1 MSDNGKSAMS
11 LYHKCWTA
19 GLAIRILRAR
29 VRPLGCVCIL
39 LVCVAFGRPNQKAV
53 ATTTP
58 VRTNTDAE
66 NEQSEKNQ
74 ISVKKS
80 RVFTFVEKTGLG
92 HQHGV
97 EGRLKSGSI
106 QFGAGQDAG
115 TLVFDMASF
124 DADTDAARSY
134 LGLEGS
140 TSAATREQVNSNMRS
155 TSILNVREFP
165 TATFAIQSA
174 KLISDKDAGGKS
186 RYELS
191 GDFTLRGKKRPL
203 KFVAEVQQQDGM
215 NHVTGKFSILQTQ
228 YGITPFSKAL
238 GAVGVADKLTI
249 HGDLW
254 LAL

>member
-1 MSDNGKSAMS
+1 MS
-11 LYHKCWTA
+11 LYQKCWTA
-19 GLAIRILRAR
+19 GLANSISRTR
-29 VRPLGCVCIL
+29 VSPLGFVCIL
-39 LVCVAFGRPNQKAV
+39 MVCVAFSRPDQKAV

-58 VRTNTDAE
+58 VRTDTNAE
-66 NEQSEKNQ
+66 NEQPEKNQ

-106 QFGAGQDAG
+106 QLGAGQDAG

-124 DADTDAARSY
+124 DADTDAARNY

-140 TSAATREQVNSNMRS
+140 TSATTREQVNSNMRS
-155 TSILNVREFP
+155 TPILNVREFP
-165 TATFAIQSA
+165 TATFVIQSA
-174 KLISDKDAGGKS
+174 KRISDQDATGKS

-191 GDFTLRGKKRPL
+191 GDFTLRGKTRPL
-203 KFVAEVQQQDGM
+203 KFMAEVQQKDGM

-228 YGITPFSKAL
+228 YGITPFKKAL
-238 GAVGVADKLTI
+238 GAVGVADRLTI

-254 LAL
+254 LAM

>member
-1 MSDNGKSAMS
+1 M
-11 LYHKCWTA
+11 
-19 GLAIRILRAR
+19 
-29 VRPLGCVCIL
+29 
-39 LVCVAFGRPNQKAV
+39 

-58 VRTNTDAE
+58 VRTDTNAE
-66 NEQSEKNQ
+66 NEQPEKNQ

-106 QFGAGQDAG
+106 QLGAGQDAG

-124 DADTDAARSY
+124 DADTDAARNY

-140 TSAATREQVNSNMRS
+140 TSATTREQVNSNMRS
-155 TSILNVREFP
+155 TPILHVREFP
-165 TATFAIQSA
+165 TATFVIQSA
-174 KLISDKDAGGKS
+174 KLISDQDATGKS

-191 GDFTLRGKKRPL
+191 GDFTLRGKTRPI
-203 KFVAEVQQQDGM
+203 KFMAEVQQKDGM

-228 YGITPFSKAL
+228 YGITPFKKAL
-238 GAVGVADKLTI
+238 GAVGIADRLTI

-254 LAL
+254 LAM

>member
-1 MSDNGKSAMS
+1 MN
-11 LYHKCWTA
+11 LYHRRWAA
-19 GLAIRILRAR
+19 GIAYRISITGATG
-29 VRPLGCVCIL
+29 LGFACVL
-39 LVCVAFGRPNQKAV
+39 LVSVAFGKPDQKAA

-58 VRTNTDAE
+58 ARANVDGER
-66 NEQSEKNQ
+66 EQPEQNQ

-106 QFGAGQDAG
+106 QLGAEQDAG
-115 TLVFDMASF
+115 TLVFDMTSF

-140 TSAATREQVNSNMRS
+140 TSSSTREQVNSNMRGAP
-155 TSILNVREFP
+155 ILNVREFP
-165 TATFAIQSA
+165 TATYSIQSA
-174 KLISDKDAGGKS
+174 KLITDKDTSGKS

-203 KFVAEVQQQDGM
+203 KFVAEVQQKDGM

-228 YGITPFSKAL
+228 YGITPFKKAL
-238 GAVGVADKLTI
+238 GAVGVADRLTI